1 MMEQRTPEW
10 YAARLGKITASGID
24 NILKKTKYGES
35 QYKTRYRL
43 ELAIE
48 RLTGKQANV
57 VPLNDAMRNGI
68 EREPEARDLFA
79 KISGLDVKEC
89 GAYQHPEIKNSGA
102 SPDGIV
108 NDGNMDFC
116 LEIKCP
122 AMVNHANNLMET
134 KVPSRYKH
142 QIMWQMAC
150 TGMMGCYFV
159 TYNPDYPEDQKLKY
173 LFVERDDKLIKTME
187 DAVKEFDREV
197 DVLVNILKGVK
208 NG

>member
-1 MMEQRTPEW
+1 MIEQRSPEW
-10 YAARLGKITASGID
+10 FASRLGKITASGID
-24 NILKKTKYGES
+24 NLMKKTKYGES

-48 RLTGKQANV
+48 RLTGKQANET
-57 VPLNDAMRNGI
+57 PMNEHMRRGI
-68 EREPEARDLFA
+68 ELEPEARDLFA
-79 KISGLDVKEC
+79 KISGLDVTEC
-89 GAYQHPEIKNSGA
+89 GSYQHPEIKNSGA

-150 TGMMGCYFV
+150 TGLMGCYFV
-159 TYNPDYPEDQKLKY
+159 TYNKDYPKDQQLKY

-187 DAVKEFDREV
+187 DAVREFDREV